1 MSNTN
6 TNYSRQVSD
15 ILNQFQNLSNHD
27 THSVKHLMEWGIAH
41 ESTGGHQFV
50 FRIDVGLRHVLV
62 HVFAAHLT
70 QGFGGPRTGPPRDGR
85 GKETGT

>member
-1 MSNTN
+1 MV
-6 TNYSRQVSD
+6 R
-15 ILNQFQNLSNHD
+15 
-27 THSVKHLMEWGIAH
+27 GIAH
-41 ESTGGHQFV
+41 ESTSGHQFV
-50 FRIDVGLRHVLV
+50 FLVNVGLCHVLV